1 MRYIDLHVHSNV
13 SDGTCTPEE
22 LVDLAI
28 KKNLAAFALTDHDTI
43 DGLSPAL
50 AYAMTK
56 NIEVIPGI
64 ELSCDHNGKDIHI
77 VGLFIQ
83 HHNPQFRDKLKEFC
97 DSRDI
102 RNRKMAQV
110 LTDASFPV
118 NYEELAADNPG
129 ATITRAHFAKYMLAH
144 GYIRT
149 LKEAFEKY
157 IGDDCPYYV
166 PREKVTPADGVRLI
180 LNAGGVPILAHPLLY
195 HMNEE
200 ELTELIVPLKAIG
213 LVGIEALY
221 PGHTEMEESMLRR
234 LARKHHLLISGGS
247 DFHGSNKP
255 GLEMGSGY
263 GGLKVPYDLLPA
275 LRSYAYNI
283 MM

>member
-1 MRYIDLHVHSNV
+1 MRYIDLHVHSNA
-13 SDGTCTPEE
+13 SDGTCTPEQ

-28 KKNLAAFALTDHDTI
+28 EKNLAAFALTDHDSI

-64 ELSCDHNGKDIHI
+64 ELSTDYNGKDVHI

-97 DSRDI
+97 DSRDN
-102 RNRKMAQV
+102 RNKKMAQV
-110 LTDASFPV
+110 LTDAGFPV
-118 NYEELAADNPG
+118 NYEELAADYPG

-149 LKEAFEKY
+149 LNEAFEKY
-157 IGDDCPYYV
+157 IGDTCPYYV

-180 LNAGGVPILAHPLLY
+180 LNAGGVPILAHPVLY
-195 HMNEE
+195 HMSEE
-200 ELTELIVPLKAIG
+200 ELTELIVPLKAVG

-221 PGHTEMEESMLRR
+221 PGYTEMEESMVRR
-234 LARKHHLLISGGS
+234 LARKNGLLISGGS
-247 DFHGSNKP
+247 DFHGDNKP
-255 GLEMGSGY
+255 GLQMGSGY
-263 GGLKVPYDLLPA
+263 GGLKVPYELLSA
-275 LRSYAYNI
+275 LRGYAYNI